1 MLRWIKLEQTVEVEP
16 ISHDAILMDQH
27 QGKHPEYKTSNY
39 WMFVNMFET
48 ENSVLSSLH

>member
-39 WMFVNMFET
+39 WMFCEHVWNRKFS
-48 ENSVLSSLH
+48 SV